1 MAESAL
7 TIEFHVQAGVF
18 LQADQEISTADLN
31 RTFDLY
37 LPFLGPSGFSLY
49 QLLVNELND
58 RQNTLAGQDHN
69 FILDSLN
76 VNLINFVK
84 LRRRLEAVGL
94 LKTSYY
100 QDALGEAYTYQL
112 RPALAASDF
121 FDEKLLAG
129 LLFKFVGE
137 ERFVTLQ
144 KRYGKVGIAEVK
156 GTNISAN
163 FLQVFSRE
171 EETVLPEN
179 LLEKNIFKPV
189 GQQDSFDFDNL
200 TLLIRGMSKEKLA
213 QHREFILA
221 QHALYGLNESQ
232 LARVINANISL
243 DYQDLNE
250 QGVMA
255 FLLENFANHPVNAT
269 DITDTTVPIQ
279 TAQANSKP
287 ATSTLASLYQAAEQL
302 SPVQFIAQIKSNNGG
317 FVSRGEERILRD
329 LINQKIL
336 NRAVINIL
344 IYQVLVGMDNAS
356 LNRNL
361 VDTIAN
367 SWAKAKL
374 ETPQQAV
381 DFIKHRQEKAT
392 QTKEKKSY
400 RPAKKVEPAMVKN
413 STSTGATTQTRAD
426 VTAALADLKQLK
438 TKN

>member
-58 RQNTLAGQDHN
+58 RQNTLSGQDHN

-137 ERFVTLQ
+137 ERFVILQ
-144 KRYGKVGIAEVK
+144 KRYSKVGIAEVK

-189 GQQDSFDFDNL
+189 GKQDGFDFDNL
-200 TLLIRGMSKEKLA
+200 ALLIRGMSKEKLA

-250 QGVMA
+250 QGVMS
-255 FLLENFANHPVNAT
+255 FLLENFANHPVNTA
-269 DITDTTVPIQ
+269 DTTTLSEVAQ
-279 TAQANSKP
+279 TNSSP
-287 ATSTLASLYQAAEQL
+287 ATSTLDSLYQAAEQL

-392 QTKEKKSY
+392 QNKQKKSY
-400 RPAKKVEPAMVKN
+400 RPAKKIEPAMVKN
-413 STSTGATTQTRAD
+413 SASKEVTTQTRAE

>member
-18 LQADQEISTADLN
+18 LQANQEISTADLN

-49 QLLVNELND
+49 QLLINELND
-58 RQNTLAGQDHN
+58 RKNTLSGQDHN

-121 FDEKLLAG
+121 FNEKLLAG

-144 KRYGKVGIAEVK
+144 KRYGRIGIAEVK

-189 GQQDSFDFDNL
+189 GKQGGFDFDNL
-200 TLLIRGMSKEKLA
+200 ALLIRGMSKERLT

-243 DYQDLNE
+243 DYHDLNE

-255 FLLENFANHPVNAT
+255 FLLENFANHSVNAT
-269 DITDTTVPIQ
+269 DVTAPIQ
-279 TAQANSKP
+279 AAQTNSKP
-287 ATSTLASLYQAAEQL
+287 VTSTLASLYQAAEQL

-336 NRAVINIL
+336 SRAVINIL

-381 DFIKHRQEKAT
+381 DFIKQRQEKAT
-392 QTKEKKSY
+392 QTKEKQSY
-400 RPAKKVEPAMVKN
+400 RPAKKVEPTMVKN
-413 STSTGATTQTRAD
+413 SANPRTTSQTTAD